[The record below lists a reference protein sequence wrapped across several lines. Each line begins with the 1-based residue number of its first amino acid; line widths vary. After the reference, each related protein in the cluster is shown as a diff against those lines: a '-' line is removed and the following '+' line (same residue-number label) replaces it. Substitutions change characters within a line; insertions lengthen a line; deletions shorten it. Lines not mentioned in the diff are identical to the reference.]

1 VYNQTWDDG
10 PQPNPDISAEAVVK
24 IQLDALQN
32 NDISPDDHGIRIAWR
47 FASTANKDAT
57 GPVET
62 FIQMVKNPLYRPL
75 IGFEKATL
83 ERIRFAGNL
92 AQQRVTLHHRG
103 GEKAVYVFTLS
114 RQRDGREKGCWMTDG
129 VLRVG

>member
-1 VYNQTWDDG
+1 MYNQTWDNG
-10 PQPNPDISAEAVVK
+10 PHPAPDISAEAVVK

-32 NDISPDDHGIRIAWR
+32 NDISPDNLGIRIAWR
-47 FASTANKDAT
+47 FASPANKAAT
-57 GPVET
+57 GPVEH
-62 FIQMVKNPLYRPL
+62 FIQMVKNPLYRHM
-75 IGFEKATL
+75 IGFEHATL

-103 GEKAVYVFTLS
+103 DESAVYVFTLS
-114 RQRDGREKGCWMTDG
+114 KQRDGQEKGCWMVDG